1 MNRWL
6 MRCLVVLALSAIYL
20 YGFPSPTLTYEGG
33 VVVHLGAGIVLSVLL
48 ARYFLRLMRSAEVAA
63 RVGWVILALG
73 GAMGLALIF
82 IGGSNRFRA
91 WLYVHIALCVVGTVV
106 LAASWAWSRGWLGS
120 GVLSRAAGFAGL
132 LLLVAGLAAGTWW
145 TRNVAWRNA
154 NRIVNPAMPAETMDA
169 RGRRPEREVFPCVRA
184 DERWREHSREIFY
197 AVGCLPAVPSGYLQ
211 TMEQFGASFF
221 FVQQSVVP
229 EKH

>member
-6 MRCLVVLALSAIYL
+6 IRCLVVLALSAIYL

-63 RVGWVILALG
+63 RVGWAILALG

-106 LAASWAWSRGWLGS
+106 LAASWVWSRGWLGS
-120 GVLSRAAGFAGL
+120 GVVPRAAGFAGL
-132 LLLVAGLAAGTWW
+132 LLLVAGLARRSRKSVSASSGRPCARRKAASWNNTRESWW
-145 TRNVAWRNA
+145 SARLRNSAA
-154 NRIVNPAMPAETMDA
+154 SSNR
-169 RGRRPEREVFPCVRA
+169 
-184 DERWREHSREIFY
+184 W
-197 AVGCLPAVPSGYLQ
+197 L
-211 TMEQFGASFF
+211 
-221 FVQQSVVP
+221 
-229 EKH
+229 